1 MQTAA
6 AIRPPTGP
14 TKTHTCRQRGL
25 CREEEEGGGSL
36 LIGALD
42 SQQTLF
48 NGNPDDLLLGPTGLI
63 GAPPP
68 TPRKALLGCSLAIIQ
83 PLHWV
88 GSGPVLPSPPTPPP
102 SLVLHASPNPVLL
115 LLLLF
120 YFFKWG
126 CFFIP
131 GLLPGVSPSLL
142 MCIGPVGKEPRPD
155 RHPEARLDWCYACE
169 RIRSA
174 FLGPF
179 RCNINVDS
187 TLGTGVFNYI
197 IARFNVL
204 LKGRRRCH

>member
-1 MQTAA
+1 MWCKQQQQSGLQQA
-6 AIRPPTGP
+6 PPRL
-14 TKTHTCRQRGL
+14 THAG
-25 CREEEEGGGSL
+25 REGCVGRRRRRGGSL

-142 MCIGPVGKEPRPD
+142 MCIGPVGKEPPS
-155 RHPEARLDWCYACE
+155 
-169 RIRSA
+169 RSA
-174 FLGPF
+174 PRGASRL
-179 RCNINVDS
+179 
-187 TLGTGVFNYI
+187 
-197 IARFNVL
+197 VL
-204 LKGRRRCH
+204 RM